1 MCTRDPPHSRPV
13 PYSLREQSTISRP
26 NLSLQDSHNPS
37 APREWRTYWN
47 GRCLKSCLVC
57 ASPLEVGVGG
67 RSSHLQTRYLTVS
80 YLWMVAP
87 REERNRR
94 VGLVS
99 GGDDLVG
106 LNGNEDTKDKAH
118 SLGHVFWHFLLTFT
132 TQQTNFQEG
141 SPSPTAALKNRE
153 VLPPCGHFSQQ
164 LLSTPGFWEPN
175 TQKPSV
181 QFSSVAQSCPT
192 LCDPMNC
199 STPGLPVYHQLPEF
213 TQIHV
218 HRVSVAKQP
227 SHLLSFPSPP
237 APHPSQ
243 HHSLFQ

>member
-1 MCTRDPPHSRPV
+1 MAAPSE
-13 PYSLREQSTISRP
+13 EQ
-26 NLSLQDSHNPS
+26 
-37 APREWRTYWN
+37 
-47 GRCLKSCLVC
+47 
-57 ASPLEVGVGG
+57 
-67 RSSHLQTRYLTVS
+67 
-80 YLWMVAP
+80 
-87 REERNRR
+87 NR
-94 VGLVS
+94 G
-99 GGDDLVG
+99 GGDWSQSWDEVEG
-106 LNGNEDTKDKAH
+106 LNGNKDTTNKTQPTG
-118 SLGHVFWHFLLTFT
+118 SVFWHSSLTFT

-243 HHSLFQ
+243 HHSLFH